1 MTQRAHTGIPI
12 LMYHEVGPR
21 ETATERYTVPIERF
35 REQLKYLHENGY
47 RTISLEQYRK
57 YALEQGSEASDK
69 TVIITFDDNN
79 HCHYSISTPILTEFY
94 FRATF
99 FVVSSFIDSQP
110 NMLTAAQLVD
120 MKNAGM
126 SIESHSHTHR
136 FLSDLDDAE
145 LLEELETS
153 RRLLEDYIQSE
164 VRFVSCPGGRYS
176 RRVLDSA
183 LTVGYFGVCTSA
195 PGLNDLV
202 RGQPPK
208 KLNRF
213 LVSATTR
220 LDTFARIVNG
230 EEAFVR
236 GEILRHRTKSMVK
249 GLLGNDLYYKLWR
262 RYRKDL

>member
-1 MTQRAHTGIPI
+1 
-12 LMYHEVGPR
+12 MYHEVGPK
-21 ETATERYTVPIERF
+21 ETVAERYTVSTEGF

-47 RTISLEQYRK
+47 QTISLEQYYK
-57 YALEQGSEASDK
+57 HVLAHDSEVSDK

-79 HCHYSISTPILTEFY
+79 LCHYSISTPILNEFG

-99 FVVSSFIDSQP
+99 FVVSSFIDMQSD
-110 NMLTAAQLVD
+110 MLTSVQLVE

-136 FLSDLDDAE
+136 FLSDLNDAE
-145 LLEELETS
+145 LLVELETS
-153 RRLLEDYIQSE
+153 RRLLEDCVQSE

-183 LTVGYFGVCTSA
+183 LAIGYFGVCTSA
-195 PGLNDLV
+195 PGLNEPV

-213 LVSATTR
+213 LVSAATR
-220 LDTFARIVNG
+220 LETFAKIVNG
-230 EEAFVR
+230 EEGFVR
-236 GEILRHRTKSMVK
+236 SEILRHRTKSMIK
-249 GLLGNDLYYKLWR
+249 RLLGNDLYYNLWR
-262 RYRKDL
+262 RFRKDL